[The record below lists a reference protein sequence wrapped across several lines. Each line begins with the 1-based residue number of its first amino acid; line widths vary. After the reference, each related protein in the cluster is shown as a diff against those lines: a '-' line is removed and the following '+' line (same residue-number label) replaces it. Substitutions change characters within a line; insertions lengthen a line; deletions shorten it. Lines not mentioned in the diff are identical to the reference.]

1 MHVFSV
7 LEAETII
14 FSRINS
20 VFSSFSAQI
29 YEYNLEN
36 TKYCHTFASQT
47 RNRGQ
52 KGTGCSAVG
61 SAHVWGARGRKFE
74 SCHPDLRRAKQK
86 CFAFLFVMDILN
98 YRFTGLS
105 RNNRIL
111 H

>member
-1 MHVFSV
+1 MQVFSV

-74 SCHPDLRRAKQK
+74 SCHPDLRKSE
-86 CFAFLFVMDILN
+86 AFLLRFFVVMDILD
-98 YRFTGLS
+98 YRFTD
-105 RNNRIL
+105 IQ
-111 H
+111 